1 MTGPK
6 HCHTVRTRK
15 ITGCFPDIFPPF
27 LQNSRYEILKALSHS
42 LSLANDVDFQDLAAK
57 TEHFTGADLK
67 ALLYN
72 AQLEAIH
79 ANLNLTQVNISDIKE
94 VSPVY
99 FYVDMFERVNCMGF
113 LAKLCFLIFL
123 YRGLIF

>member
-6 HCHTVRTRK
+6 HHPAVRTRK
-15 ITGCFPDIFPPF
+15 ITGCFTDFFCFPVF
-27 LQNSRYEILKALSHS
+27 QNSRYEILKALSHS

-57 TEHFTGADLK
+57 TEQFTGADLK

-79 ANLNLTQVNISDIKE
+79 TNLNLGLTQVNKTDVKE
-94 VSPVY
+94 VCPVY
-99 FYVDMFERVNCMGF
+99 FYVNMCERVNCINGAF
-113 LAKLCFLIFL
+113 
-123 YRGLIF
+123 